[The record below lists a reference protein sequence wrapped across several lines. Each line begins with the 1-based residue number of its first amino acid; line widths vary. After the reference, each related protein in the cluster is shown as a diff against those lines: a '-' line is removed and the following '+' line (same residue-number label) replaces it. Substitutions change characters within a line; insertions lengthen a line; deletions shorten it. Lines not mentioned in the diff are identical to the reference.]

1 MSPAT
6 KGRDFLV
13 LWKWNEALEDQG
25 EVMTRAVGK
34 HASGLKPRD
43 RMFVWATTGNELF
56 LLGAIEVQRSGKGW
70 SEGRSLYGPFQI
82 IPLKALKWKL
92 RFQSSADR
100 LSRKGRLA
108 MQVRSRRQPTPETT
122 RLLERIFSE
131 EKVRAQKDIRV
142 QEGKTKLVT
151 LTQRERNKDLRI
163 LALREKRCALRDL
176 QVRFC
181 KNLRRI
187 REELCRGASSQAFGT
202 CQEARSQQHT
212 GRRDCGVSELSSSP
226 ASIQKPRQLE
236 GIPESLSSELS

>member
-1 MSPAT
+1 
-6 KGRDFLV
+6 
-13 LWKWNEALEDQG
+13 
-25 EVMTRAVGK
+25 MTRAVGK

-163 LALREKRCALRDL
+163 LALRERGVRCEICRFDFVKTYGEFAKNCVEVHHLKLLALAKKR
-176 QVRFC
+176 
-181 KNLRRI
+181 
-187 REELCRGASSQAFGT
+187 
-202 CQEARSQQHT
+202 
-212 GRRDCGVSELSSSP
+212 GVSNTLDDVIVVCPNCHRALHQFRNPGNWKAFRKACRLS
-226 ASIQKPRQLE
+226 
-236 GIPESLSSELS
+236 